1 MIQRIQSIYLLIA
14 SLFYFLY
21 WFFGFDF
28 YKEGYK
34 IIEKYLGNIWSIFFS
49 FTSLLPLLI
58 AIICFIALFLF
69 KKRASQIILSKIALY
84 ISFFMIIYTLF
95 YFSFTLDHLIGF
107 VQSKKMELLLYA
119 AILNPFFST
128 YLIFIAIKSINKD
141 EKLVRG
147 EGLIR

>member
-1 MIQRIQSIYLLIA
+1 MVQRIQSVYLLIA

-21 WFFGFDF
+21 WFFGFEF

-34 IIEKYLGNIWSIFFS
+34 IIENYLGNISSIFFS
-49 FTSLLPLLI
+49 FTSILPFLI
-58 AIICFIALFLF
+58 AIICFITLFLF
-69 KKRASQIILSKIALY
+69 KNRSLQIKLSKIALY
-84 ISFFMIIYTLF
+84 ISFFMSIYTLF
-95 YFSFTLDHLIGF
+95 YFSFSLDYLIGF
-107 VQSKKMELLLYA
+107 MQSKKMELLLYA